1 MEQEAYQ
8 IRILDLVSA
17 ESGQKVLVVNTTND
31 TFVHDLQ
38 KKGFLVE
45 RNQGEDTKYNEYDLI
60 FLFGMDVQGG
70 TSDVTNCLQKFMH
83 RLKPNGQLLWCVDNK
98 LGMKYWSGMQ
108 YEKGGF
114 FRTLESEETEL
125 LDVTSHR
132 TLIEILDCVVKNR
145 YTIYYPYPDYRYPLT
160 IYSDAW
166 LPHKGELEN
175 FEFNFEYFKYRLFDE
190 SKVWN
195 NIIAEGLF
203 REFANS
209 FIVLIERS

>member
-45 RNQGEDTKYNEYDLI
+45 RNQGEDTKCNEYDLI

-70 TSDVTNCLQKFMH
+70 MSDVTNCLQKFMH

-98 LGMKYWSGMQ
+98 LGMKYW
-108 YEKGGF
+108 
-114 FRTLESEETEL
+114 
-125 LDVTSHR
+125 
-132 TLIEILDCVVKNR
+132 
-145 YTIYYPYPDYRYPLT
+145 
-160 IYSDAW
+160 
-166 LPHKGELEN
+166 
-175 FEFNFEYFKYRLFDE
+175 
-190 SKVWN
+190 
-195 NIIAEGLF
+195 
-203 REFANS
+203 
-209 FIVLIERS
+209 